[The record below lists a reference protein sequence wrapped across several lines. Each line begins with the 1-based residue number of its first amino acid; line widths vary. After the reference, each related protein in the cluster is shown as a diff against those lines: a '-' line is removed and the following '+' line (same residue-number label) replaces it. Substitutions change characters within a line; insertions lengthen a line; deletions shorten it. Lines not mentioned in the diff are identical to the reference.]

1 VSNYNGIHHAGVLCQ
16 DISKSI
22 AFYRD
27 VLGMVENDD
36 RPDSLP
42 YKGAWMWVGWEM
54 IHLMELPNP
63 DPSEGRPEHGGRDRH
78 LCVSVEH
85 IAPIEKALKKHGV
98 EYTKSKS
105 GRAAIFFRDPDDN
118 VLEMAEMGTPHK
130 RREW

>member
-1 VSNYNGIHHAGVLCQ
+1 LQ
-16 DISKSI
+16 
-22 AFYRD
+22 
-27 VLGMVENDD
+27 
-36 RPDSLP
+36 
-42 YKGAWMWVGWEM
+42 
-54 IHLMELPNP
+54 
-63 DPSEGRPEHGGRDRH
+63 
-78 LCVSVEH
+78 SVEH